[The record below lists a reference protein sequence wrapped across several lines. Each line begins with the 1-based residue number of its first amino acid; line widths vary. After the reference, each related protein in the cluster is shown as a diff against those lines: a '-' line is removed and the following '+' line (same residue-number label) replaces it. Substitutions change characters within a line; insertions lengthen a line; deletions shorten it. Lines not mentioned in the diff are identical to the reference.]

1 MVKNCPNLCD
11 VTYDCPLLDVNQT
24 IPYSSLKT
32 GLNLLCLVSNRSKQ
46 VLFGLKQVLTGL
58 VCFQVGG
65 LRYETQIRTLNQFP
79 DTLLGDPS
87 RRIRYFDPVRNE
99 YYFDRHRNCFEAI
112 IYYYQSGGRLRRPVN
127 VPLDVF
133 SEEIQF
139 YELGEYAINKFR
151 FENITFWVRDPPY
164 IDRVRLKTPP
174 KNFK

>member
-1 MVKNCPNLCD
+1 MN
-11 VTYDCPLLDVNQT
+11 
-24 IPYSSLKT
+24 YSIQMIRIC
-32 GLNLLCLVSNRSKQ
+32 NLLFIVYFFMYLQVS
-46 VLFGLKQVLTGL
+46 
-58 VCFQVGG
+58 G

-87 RRIRYFDPVRNE
+87 RRIRFFDPVRNE

-139 YELGEYAINKFR
+139 YELGEYAITKFR
-151 FENITFWVRDPPY
+151 
-164 IDRVRLKTPP
+164 
-174 KNFK
+174 

>member
-1 MVKNCPNLCD
+1 MLSFQGHV
-11 VTYDCPLLDVNQT
+11 
-24 IPYSSLKT
+24 SLVQRFAPRRRVEWPIR
-32 GLNLLCLVSNRSKQ
+32 CLMHIIFW
-46 VLFGLKQVLTGL
+46 L
-58 VCFQVGG
+58 FQVSG

-139 YELGEYAINKFR
+139 YELGEYAITKFR
-151 FENITFWVRDPPY
+151 
-164 IDRVRLKTPP
+164 
-174 KNFK
+174 

>member
-1 MVKNCPNLCD
+1 M
-11 VTYDCPLLDVNQT
+11 
-24 IPYSSLKT
+24 
-32 GLNLLCLVSNRSKQ
+32 
-46 VLFGLKQVLTGL
+46 
-58 VCFQVGG
+58 GG

-139 YELGEYAINKFR
+139 YELGEYAITKFR
-151 FENITFWVRDPPY
+151 YRKFTNTQY
-164 IDRVRLKTPP
+164 ILSQLRRLSYLAIKSVWL
-174 KNFK
+174 KSKKI

>member
-1 MVKNCPNLCD
+1 MIEVIYQGNVD
-11 VTYDCPLLDVNQT
+11 LLSYYFIMKKYCHLYIRWHWIDDEFLF
-24 IPYSSLKT
+24 SSIE
-32 GLNLLCLVSNRSKQ
+32 LL
-46 VLFGLKQVLTGL
+46 
-58 VCFQVGG
+58 FQVGG

-87 RRIRYFDPVRNE
+87 RRVRYFDPVRNE

-139 YELGEYAINKFR
+139 YELGEYAITKFR
-151 FENITFWVRDPPY
+151 
-164 IDRVRLKTPP
+164 
-174 KNFK
+174 

>member
-1 MVKNCPNLCD
+1 MHCTHCTADERHMIRK
-11 VTYDCPLLDVNQT
+11 
-24 IPYSSLKT
+24 SKLKMCI
-32 GLNLLCLVSNRSKQ
+32 LQLQVS
-46 VLFGLKQVLTGL
+46 
-58 VCFQVGG
+58 G

-139 YELGEYAINKFR
+139 YELGEYAITKFR
-151 FENITFWVRDPPY
+151 
-164 IDRVRLKTPP
+164 
-174 KNFK
+174 